1 MHVKRALAGF
11 HDPTHLQT
19 SPLIALLVAIP
30 HPGETMPA
38 ALRNLLRTAIERL
51 RPEADI
57 PLSRPEWCGYRI
69 LWLRF
74 VQSRSQFDICDEL
87 GLSRSSFY
95 RHQQE
100 ALNAVTDVLWQ
111 CCEETQAR
119 PPSQVEA
126 SRRAVSFEH
135 VKAEA
140 IKATSHSLQ
149 QPVDLAA
156 VLDGVARIIAPI
168 AAQHYTTVHLPSGSG
183 YPVIHGDPALV
194 RQILLNVLV
203 EALPV
208 SGSAGL
214 HLGIHAEHDKVTFR
228 LAGLDG
234 AHIQPASLTSAT
246 GFIVA
251 HALLAAQGDGL
262 RLEQSAGAGAGLVFS
277 LTVARPRTLLVIDDD
292 DDTIALYRRY
302 LQAGGFQVVAAHT
315 SADLRAL
322 LAQQTPDLVLLD
334 VLMPQEDGWEF
345 LQSLKS
351 HPATATIPVVICSVM
366 DQPGLALTLG
376 AHAVLQKPITQA
388 DLLQC
393 VHQVL
398 AQVDSRA

>member
-19 SPLIALLVAIP
+19 SPLIALLAAIP
-30 HPGETMPA
+30 HPGETTPA
-38 ALRNLLRTAIERL
+38 ALRNLLRAAVERL

-57 PLSRPEWCGYRI
+57 PLSRAEWCGYRI
-69 LWLRF
+69 LWMRF

-100 ALNAVTDVLWQ
+100 ALKAVTDVLWQ
-111 CCEETQAR
+111 RYGEIQAQ
-119 PPSQVEA
+119 PPRQPDTGH
-126 SRRAVSFEH
+126 RAVSPED

-140 IKATSHSLQ
+140 IKATSHSMR

-156 VLDGVARIIAPI
+156 VLDGVSRIIASV
-168 AAQHYTTVHLPSGSG
+168 AAQHHTSVHLPSDRV
-183 YPVIHGDPALV
+183 YPVIYGDPALV
-194 RQILLNVLV
+194 RQLFLNVLV
-203 EALPV
+203 EALRF
-208 SGSAGL
+208 SGAAGL
-214 HLGIHAEHDKVTFR
+214 HLSIHVEHDKATFR

-234 AHIQPASLTSAT
+234 ARIRPDSLTATT

-251 HALLAAQGDGL
+251 QALLAAQGDGL
-262 RLEQSAGAGAGLVFS
+262 RLEQSASGGADLVFS
-277 LTVARPRTLLVIDDD
+277 LPVARSRTILVIDDD

-322 LAQQTPDLVLLD
+322 LARQAPDLVLLD

-351 HPATATIPVVICSVM
+351 NPATATIPVVICSVM

-388 DLLQC
+388 DLLQG

-398 AQVDSRA
+398 AQADSRA